1 MAQANVEAAAVGTLG
16 ASVARAINQPLAA
29 IIAGGNASLR
39 WLEREDPPRARVSL
53 AS

>member
-39 WLEREDPPRARVSL
+39 WLEREDLPRARVSL